1 MKCEITSRNFQPG
14 EGPSRGI
21 SVIVKP
27 MDRLQHY
34 FKPLDGSLHDTS
46 SQVSW
51 KHSYKSYNKHVGLLE
66 NYLLDMIGHDSTRIW
81 HEFWVFW
88 PLSWQNIY
96 ISSHISVE
104 LVKNP
109 YAEMLRLQ
117 LLNMFLLLS
126 KQISTQCG
134 AQSPPMD
141 YCGLVLILIY
151 IYPCVEQC
159 SKSQKLN

>member
-1 MKCEITSRNFQPG
+1 
-14 EGPSRGI
+14 
-21 SVIVKP
+21 
-27 MDRLQHY
+27 MDRLQHN

-51 KHSYKSYNKHVGLLE
+51 KHSYKSYNKHAGLLE

-104 LVKNP
+104 LVKNLSAETAATQYVSTALKTNLNSVWGSESAHGLLWISSDP
-109 YAEMLRLQ
+109 YLYLS
-117 LLNMFLLLS
+117 LCWTMFQEP
-126 KQISTQCG
+126 KIK
-134 AQSPPMD
+134 
-141 YCGLVLILIY
+141 LI
-151 IYPCVEQC
+151 
-159 SKSQKLN
+159 